1 MDKKIGP
8 KYDVWGKKPKLTP
21 EERQKNVKSYP
32 AFSKERYELEEEFN
46 AKYGRGWRLKW
57 FLLIKNNTRY

>member
-1 MDKKIGP
+1 MAKSHP
-8 KYDVWGKKPKLTP
+8 TYDAWGKRPKLTP

-46 AKYGRGWRLKW
+46 AKYGRGWRLK
-57 FLLIKNNTRY
+57 